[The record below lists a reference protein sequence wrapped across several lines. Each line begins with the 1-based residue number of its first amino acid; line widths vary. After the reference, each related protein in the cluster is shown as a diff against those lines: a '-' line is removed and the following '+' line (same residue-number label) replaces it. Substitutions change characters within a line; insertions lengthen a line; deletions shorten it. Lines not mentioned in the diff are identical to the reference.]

1 MTGPDPL
8 ADCDQ
13 VAFDLAAVKE
23 LATLPADELDAI
35 ARRDPEAWDALGFKL
50 GEMVDAAHALATN
63 VRLACE
69 RWYAARPARG
79 DLQ

>member
-13 VAFDLAAVKE
+13 VAFD
-23 LATLPADELDAI
+23 
-35 ARRDPEAWDALGFKL
+35 
-50 GEMVDAAHALATN
+50 LATN